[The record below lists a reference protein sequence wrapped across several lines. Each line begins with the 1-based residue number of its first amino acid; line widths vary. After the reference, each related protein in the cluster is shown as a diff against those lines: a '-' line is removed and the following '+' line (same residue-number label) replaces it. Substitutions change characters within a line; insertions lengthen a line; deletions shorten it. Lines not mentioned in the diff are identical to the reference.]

1 MSGQEVKTIDS
12 GLLCPSCRE
21 PLRPKV
27 LGCDG
32 CGIRV
37 EGPFQL
43 NEFATLSAE
52 DLHFLRIFVHSEGR
66 IREMQ
71 AALGLSY
78 PTVRARLT
86 ALKNRISGGFAAPP
100 SAPGSDDGSP
110 PGAGEEG
117 AKRVLDRLQTGEL
130 TFEEAMEAIRAL
142 PKQKGKG
149 EHR

>member
-1 MSGQEVKTIDS
+1 MSDQGFKHIDS
-12 GLLCPSCRE
+12 GLACPSCKE

-27 LGCDG
+27 LGCDT

-66 IREMQ
+66 VRDMQ
-71 AALGLSY
+71 SALGLSY

-86 ALKNRISGGFAAPP
+86 ALKNRISGGLAAPP
-100 SAPGSDDGSP
+100 ASESA
-110 PGAGEEG
+110 GAADSAGTDEG
-117 AKRVLDRLQTGEL
+117 AKIVLDRLRSGEV
-130 TFEEAMEAIRAL
+130 TFEEALDAIRAL
-142 PKQKGKG
+142 PKQKKG
-149 EHR
+149 EHK